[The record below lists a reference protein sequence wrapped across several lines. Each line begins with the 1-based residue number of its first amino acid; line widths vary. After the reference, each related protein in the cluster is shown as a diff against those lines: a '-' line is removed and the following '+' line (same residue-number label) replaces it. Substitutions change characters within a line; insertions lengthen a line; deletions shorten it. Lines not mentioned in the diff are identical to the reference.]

1 MLHNAFAAPH
11 SLLVQT
17 SLPQIDSMFEGLH
30 PRELS
35 SLRSINA
42 ECRMCER
49 DMQLA
54 RAGATTPSLLLIQ
67 SGWAFRYR
75 LLTDGRRQVLDILLP
90 RDTAGLDSILSAA
103 AGSAIQA
110 ATAVR
115 YLCLDRAQ
123 VTLLAAQ
130 PWFRQR
136 MLEKLLQER
145 TASDTAIARLGQGRA
160 EERIASVLLEFYE
173 RLARQNLAKNGR
185 FTLGLTQQH
194 LSDLMGL
201 TPVHLGRVLH
211 RLRDQGLLSVIG
223 REVTLIDIPALER
236 LAPF

>member
-1 MLHNAFAAPH
+1 MLHNAFAPSH
-11 SLLVQT
+11 SVAAQS
-17 SLPQIDSMFEGLH
+17 SLPQIDAMFEGLH
-30 PRELS
+30 PRELG
-35 SLRSINA
+35 SLHSINA
-42 ECRMCER
+42 ESRMCER
-49 DMQLA
+49 DMQLI

-75 LLTDGRRQVLDILLP
+75 LLTDGRRQVLGILLP
-90 RDTAGLDSILSAA
+90 GDTAGLDSILSAA
-103 AGSAIQA
+103 AGSAVQA

-115 YLCLDRAQ
+115 YLCFDRGQIA
-123 VTLLAAQ
+123 LLAAQ

-145 TASDTAIARLGQGRA
+145 AASDIAIARLGQGRA
-160 EERIASVLLEFYE
+160 EERIASVLLEFHD
-173 RLARQNLAKNGR
+173 RLARLNLAKSGC

-223 REVTLIDIPALER
+223 REVTLIDIPRLER